1 ERIQI
6 DAATALP
13 LEEAIELALIHLENQ
28 LRAPDS
34 KNLGGLLM
42 KLFDEEYSRLL
53 QLLREDSAAK
63 TAFEKFVD
71 ELTAR
76 AALRAQPLVG
86 VVAKDALE
94 RLTEEQL
101 NNLVYDKAEQDFIW
115 IRLNGSIVGA
125 VVGLAIFILI
135 KAAVLS
141 V

>member
-1 ERIQI
+1 MKQYEASAR
-6 DAATALP
+6 TV
-13 LEEAIELALIHLENQ
+13 EEAIELALIHLENQ

-34 KNLGGLLM
+34 KNLGGLLV

-115 IRLNGSIVGA
+115 IRLNGSIVGS

-135 KAAVLS
+135 KAAGLS